1 MLIDELEKKRAA
13 LQWSSHRFAQELG
26 ISHSTYSLIRRNRY
40 HIGQKVLSAIM
51 RRFPDLNEEVSLF
64 LTNGVQIGK
73 QTGDNSTPSPQAHH
87 IGQGGGYL
95 SRIVSIIKSR
105 MGR

>member
-87 IGQGGGYL
+87 NGHGGGL
-95 SRIVSIIKSR
+95 LRKVIATIKSR
-105 MGR
+105 IGR